1 MKQTFKALVISI
13 LTWEAKAVL
22 KRYKPKIVAITGSVG
37 KTSTKDAIYTVFNGS
52 FTTRRSEKSYNNDV
66 GIALTILGADS
77 GFSNPISW
85 IKNIVEGFLLFA
97 LPHNYPEWL
106 ILEVGTSQ
114 PGDIESIAHW
124 LKPDVTVITRFS
136 DVPVHVE
143 FFASVED
150 LIKEK
155 GYLAQELKPEGVLV
169 FNHDDTKIRNF
180 SEIIARTKVTYGFE
194 AGSDISLSEEA
205 IIYGKYDSSELEF
218 PIGLSFTINYNGA
231 TYPIVLHDA
240 MGRQHIYPMLAAFA
254 TGISQNIPAEKIAE
268 TLSSHVT
275 AKGRMKLFAGIKDT
289 LIIDDSYN
297 SSPVAVEEALKA
309 LSRVKATGRKIA
321 VLGDMLELGSYSIEE
336 HKKMGVMAKE
346 FADILVTVGIRSRA
360 SADAALD
367 AGIDENNVLQF
378 EKSQEAGKYLE
389 SVIKEGDIILVKGS
403 QSMRMERAV
412 KEIMRFPEKADD
424 HLVRQEPTWL
434 ALK

>member
-1 MKQTFKALVISI
+1 MKQTFKALVIQI

-22 KRYKPKIVAITGSVG
+22 KRYKPKIVAVTGSVG
-37 KTSTKDAIYTVFNGS
+37 KTSTKDAIYSVFNGS
-52 FTTRRSEKSYNNDV
+52 FTVRRSEKSYNNDV
-66 GIALTILGADS
+66 GIALTILGAES
-77 GFSNPISW
+77 GFSNPITW
-85 IKNIVEGFLLFA
+85 IKNVVEGFLLFA
-97 LPHNYPEWL
+97 LPHKYPEWL

-143 FFASVED
+143 FFASVDD

-169 FNHDDTKIRNF
+169 FNHDDNRIRNF
-180 SEIIARTKVTYGFE
+180 SEIIARRKVTYGFE
-194 AGSDISLSEEA
+194 AGADISVSDEA
-205 IIYGKYDSSELEF
+205 IVYGKYDSSELEF
-218 PIGLSFTINYNGA
+218 PIGLSFTINYNREA
-231 TYPIVLHDA
+231 YPIVLHDA

-254 TGISQNIPAEKIAE
+254 TGISENIPPEKISE
-268 TLSSHVT
+268 SLSSHVT
-275 AKGRMKLFAGIKDT
+275 SKGRMKLFAGIKDT

-336 HKKMGVMAKE
+336 HKKMGAMAKE

-367 AGIDENNVLQF
+367 AGINENNVLQF

-412 KEIMRFPEKADD
+412 KEIMRFPEKAEA
-424 HLVRQEPTWL
+424 HLVRQEPSWM